1 MIRSAS
7 LPLFVATRLTEVPP
21 GLRRYVTVDGSVPG
35 AVERWDHHITGE
47 PTNLDAL
54 PALIDATLYDGVGT
68 TSADADSVISAALV
82 LLGGKSYVPPRDYA
96 ALESAAHWCDHLVA
110 HPSVDPEGNARGRGL
125 QYAIARTLS
134 GRDGLISA
142 ESTASERFAAAVQEL
157 TRALARGA
165 DLPFHDGWVGEDAE
179 AQLLDEAGHI
189 ARVGDVALVDLRGRE
204 PIAPGA
210 VYRRHACP
218 VQVTLDEHP
227 QGGRRYVVGVHPGE
241 RSLADV
247 RPALAAL
254 GAVEFSHGPPC
265 LAPEPVPGS
274 ENWGGRQRVFGSP
287 WNYGSRIVPSQVVVI
302 VAKALG
308 LHSSNP
314 PTRFDA
320 LEPRA

>member
-1 MIRSAS
+1 MIHPTS
-7 LPLFVATRLTEVPP
+7 LPLFVATRLTDVPP
-21 GLRRYVTVDGSVPG
+21 GLTRYVTVDGSVPG
-35 AVERWDHHITGE
+35 AMERWDHHITGE

-54 PALIDATLYDGVGT
+54 PATVDPSSYDGVGT

-82 LLGGKSYVPPRDYA
+82 LLGGRSAVPLRDYA

-110 HPSVDPEGNARGRGL
+110 HPGVDPEGNARGRGL

-134 GRDGLISA
+134 GRDGAPLAECTESA
-142 ESTASERFAAAVQEL
+142 RFSAAVQEL
-157 TRALARGA
+157 VRALASGS
-165 DLPFHDGWVGEDAE
+165 DLPFYAGWLGEDAE

-204 PIAPGA
+204 PLAPGA

-227 QGGRRYVVGVHPGE
+227 KGGRRYVVGVHPGE
-241 RSLADV
+241 PALADV

-254 GAVEFSHGPPC
+254 GAVEFSHGAPC

-287 WNYGSRIVPSQVVVI
+287 WNYGSRIVPSDVVVI

-308 LHSSNP
+308 LHGAEP
-314 PTRFDA
+314 PTRFDDLQA
-320 LEPRA
+320 HS